1 MNAPKMNETT
11 TTALAEHYNNL
22 TVNQQSEFKKFVN
35 DDLGKRSRTTLRN
48 WINGESEPNLTEKK
62 AIAKYLKVNQQLLFP
77 TKK

>member
-11 TTALAEHYNNL
+11 KTPLAEHYNNL
-22 TVNQQSEFKKFVN
+22 TMNQQSDFKKFVN

-48 WINGESEPNLTEKK
+48 WINGESEPNHTEKK
-62 AIAKYLKVNQQLLFP
+62 LIAEFLKVNQQLLFP